1 MTIKSA
7 YAGEDVPIQIAYTNA
22 AGTVDPDDQDTDDT
36 PDADITITAN
46 SDGTEVI
53 SAQAMTHNDVGEFE
67 YVWDTDAD
75 ANGEGTYL
83 VEVTAEFNGETKINR
98 SQITLKE

>member
-7 YAGEDVPIQIAYTNA
+7 YVGEDVPIEIAYSDSNGA
-22 AGTVDPDDQDTDDT
+22 VDPDDQDTDEN

-46 SDGTEVI
+46 SDSTEVI
-53 SAQAMTHNDVGEFE
+53 SAQSMTHNDVGAFE

-75 ANGEGTYL
+75 ANGSGTY
-83 VEVTAEFNGETKINR
+83 VIEITAEFDGETKINK

>member
-7 YAGEDVPIQIAYTNA
+7 YLGEDVPVEIAYSDDTGA
-22 AGTVDPDDQDTDDT
+22 IDPDDQDTDDT
-36 PDADITITAN
+36 PDADITISDN

-67 YVWDTDAD
+67 YVWDTDVD
-75 ANGEGTYL
+75 ANGAGTYV
-83 VEVTAEFNGETKINR
+83 VEITAEFSGETKINK
-98 SQITLKE
+98 SQITLTE